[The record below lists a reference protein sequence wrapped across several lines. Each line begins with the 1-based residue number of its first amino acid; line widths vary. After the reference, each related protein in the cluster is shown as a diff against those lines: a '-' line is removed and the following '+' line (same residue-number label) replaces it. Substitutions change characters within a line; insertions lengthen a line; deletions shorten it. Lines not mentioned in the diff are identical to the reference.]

1 MQYEC
6 EMIAD
11 LLPLYIDGVCSPAS
25 KRAVEE
31 HLAECPDCR
40 NTLEKLNNHFDDET
54 LRKAFKENRLNN
66 NKRCCRK

>member
-40 NTLEKLNNHFDDET
+40 NTLEKLNNITIDSEIVKARDEVI
-54 LRKAFKENRLNN
+54 ESQ
-66 NKRCCRK
+66 